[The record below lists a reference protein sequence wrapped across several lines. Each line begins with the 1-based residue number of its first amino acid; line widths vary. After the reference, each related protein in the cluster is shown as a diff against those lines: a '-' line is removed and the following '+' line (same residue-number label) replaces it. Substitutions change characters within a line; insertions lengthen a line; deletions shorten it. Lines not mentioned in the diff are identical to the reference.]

1 VTSIPFSESIS
12 SENQMETGN
21 SSFDF
26 MALLKDYK
34 KTIINLF
41 LLVAVFFVLV
51 KPLLNALKNMPR
63 EAGVSFKELP
73 SNMQP
78 SMQLSGGN
86 AQGKREKVLEM
97 GRSNPEKAEQLIKGW
112 ISE

>member
-1 VTSIPFSESIS
+1 
-12 SENQMETGN
+12 METGN
-21 SSFDF
+21 SGFDF
-26 MALLKDYK
+26 MALLKDYR

-51 KPLLNALKNMPR
+51 KPLLSALKNMPR
-63 EAGVSFKELP
+63 DTGINFTELP

-78 SMQLSGGN
+78 SMQLTGGS